1 MSAVSRRTF
10 MKAAG
15 AAAATIKAS
24 STTAATA
31 GDAKPAGKAAP
42 ARARSFLTAPEAAT
56 LAAMVERIIPS
67 DDSGPG
73 AKEAGV
79 ATYIDLQL
87 AGPWGAG
94 ERLYRSGPW
103 KAGEPS
109 QGYQLPFTP
118 AELFRHALR
127 AIDDDLTR
135 NRRTTFAQLPGQDQD
150 AYLESLEKGGHDLG
164 GVPSKVFFESLL
176 ELCVEGYFCD
186 PVYGGNKDKVAW
198 KAIGFPGAYANYYEL
213 VDRYNVAFTAP
224 PISLAEDA
232 HGVVHRQP
240 FIPAQVVAVKGK

>member
-1 MSAVSRRTF
+1 MTHVSRRNF

-15 AAAATIKAS
+15 AAAALKAG
-24 STTAATA
+24 TA
-31 GDAKPAGKAAP
+31 GAASPAEAPKAP
-42 ARARSFLTAPEAAT
+42 TRARSFLNAAEAAS

-73 AKEAGV
+73 AREAGV

-87 AGPWGAG
+87 AGPWGSG

-103 KAGEPS
+103 QAGTAT
-109 QGYQLPFTP
+109 QGYQLAFTP

-127 AIDDDLTR
+127 AIDADLAQS
-135 NRRTTFAQLPGQDQD
+135 RRGTFAQLSPADQD
-150 AYLESLEKGGHDLG
+150 AYLEGLEKGGRDLG

-176 ELCVEGYFCD
+176 GLCIEGFFCD
-186 PVYGGNKDKVAW
+186 PVYGGNLDKVGW

-232 HGVVHRQP
+232 HGMVHRRP
-240 FIPAQVVAVKGK
+240 NIPAKVVAVKEK